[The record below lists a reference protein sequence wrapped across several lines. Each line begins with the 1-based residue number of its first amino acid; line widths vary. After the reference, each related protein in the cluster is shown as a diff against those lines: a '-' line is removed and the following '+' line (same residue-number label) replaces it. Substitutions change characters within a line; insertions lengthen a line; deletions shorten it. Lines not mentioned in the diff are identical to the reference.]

1 MLSGETI
8 TLYAAGGSDVAR
20 FVESI
25 AHLNADMPDWVLIG
39 GIAVV
44 MRLGKE
50 HRATIDVDA
59 LTRSSQR
66 MVELLGSR
74 ASPRGAHRFV
84 VPVDTPLDVM
94 EVGLVPGPGEVPSD
108 EYAFAVV
115 RAWAFDTA
123 ERVRVEVN
131 SPKGD
136 LLASA
141 SMRIATPAALVAL
154 KSVSLPRRAKSANP
168 SKLMSDTID
177 LLALV
182 RDWHSVLSVVLADA
196 PAVVV
201 DTVVATCGRVFVTDA
216 RYTKAMLSKARQP
229 VDPVGFA
236 IAAAFCEELARRC
249 R

>member
-8 TLYAAGGSDVAR
+8 TLYAAGGSDVVR

-25 AHLNADMPDWVLIG
+25 DRLATDMPDWVLIG

-44 MRLGKE
+44 LRLRKE

-66 MVELLGSR
+66 MVELLGLS

-94 EVGLVPGPGEVPSD
+94 EVGLVPDPDEVPSD

-123 ERVRVEVN
+123 ERVRVEVT
-131 SPKGD
+131 SPNGD
-136 LLASA
+136 MLASA

-168 SKLMSDTID
+168 AKLMSDTID
-177 LLALV
+177 LFALI
-182 RDWHSVLSVVLADA
+182 RDGHRALSVVLADA

-201 DTVVATCGRVFVTDA
+201 DTVAATCRRVFVTDA
-216 RYTKAMLSKARQP
+216 PYTEAMLRKARQP
-229 VDPVGFA
+229 ADPVGFA
-236 IAAAFCEELARRC
+236 LAAAFCDELAR
-249 R
+249 